1 MERQDA
7 PYLVFLGEACID
19 EYYETDRWGEMGDK
33 MMLRPVENLVG
44 GMVANAAGVA
54 AGLGQKCYLVDSLSD
69 SPVCRQLR
77 AAMEAEGIDTSY
89 TLHDPGMADPK
100 CIIVT
105 QGGER
110 VVCVVDTARAPRRI
124 TPRHQRL
131 LDGAAWIY
139 TIVRTLQQV
148 EDAEAVLDRARA
160 AGAKL
165 YLDVEGVV
173 AEDNDPRFLRRADGL
188 TFNEQGFAAFRGD
201 RSEGACL
208 KDLFAGGVEFVAVTL
223 GPGGCR
229 VHTPGRTIACPGLP
243 VAPVDTTGAGD
254 TWGAA
259 FLWAR
264 VNGWALGDCARF
276 ANGMAARACT
286 VLGARGGICTLEEAR
301 RWMDRAPQAVET
313 RAAP

>member
-1 MERQDA
+1 MTPVSYPHLDVYKRQ
-7 PYLVFLGEACID
+7 
-19 EYYETDRWGEMGDK
+19 
-33 MMLRPVENLVG
+33 
-44 GMVANAAGVA
+44 
-54 AGLGQKCYLVDSLSD
+54 
-69 SPVCRQLR
+69 
-77 AAMEAEGIDTSY
+77 
-89 TLHDPGMADPK
+89 
-100 CIIVT
+100 
-105 QGGER
+105 
-110 VVCVVDTARAPRRI
+110 
-124 TPRHQRL
+124 
-131 LDGAAWIY
+131 
-139 TIVRTLQQV
+139 
-148 EDAEAVLDRARA
+148 VLDRARA

-165 YLDVEGVV
+165 YLDVAGVV

-208 KDLFAGGVEFVAVTL
+208 KDPFAGGVEFVAVTL

-243 VAPVDTTGAGD
+243 VTPVDTTGAGD